1 MALASLNVPQKVDT
15 PLRLSLS
22 VSLAGAARPGAS
34 RLFLLCVGIAM
45 PHSCPPPPWS
55 VPLLLLRAVGRQSL
69 LRHGPAAALSLF
81 LSLSLSSQ
89 RLYMP
94 SGASKNAARS
104 WGPTALAQGLVSR
117 GRRPPWAAGGGRR
130 MRSWMRGGQRR
141 VRQVALC
148 SGSHRLF
155 YAEPVTQG
163 GWKARQ
169 MTDTD
174 IQLPG

>member
-45 PHSCPPPPWS
+45 SSSALVCASPP
-55 VPLLLLRAVGRQSL
+55 
-69 LRHGPAAALSLF
+69 
-81 LSLSLSSQ
+81 SSG
-89 RLYMP
+89 
-94 SGASKNAARS
+94 SGASKSVAP
-104 WGPTALAQGLVSR
+104 WP
-117 GRRPPWAAGGGRR
+117 GRRTLWSSFRR
-130 MRSWMRGGQRR
+130 RQRR
-141 VRQVALC
+141 TTPPLVQSNCTPRQRVRRQERSSGQFTGFGVLTDQSGSRYHEFLVITPAEALRVRLVRQVALC

-169 MTDTD
+169 MTDAD

>member
-69 LRHGPAAALSLF
+69 LRHGPAG
-81 LSLSLSSQ
+81 SSF
-89 RLYMP
+89 
-94 SGASKNAARS
+94 
-104 WGPTALAQGLVSR
+104 
-117 GRRPPWAAGGGRR
+117 RRR
-130 MRSWMRGGQRR
+130 QRR
-141 VRQVALC
+141 TTPPLVQSNCTPRQRVRRQERSSGQFTGFGVLTDQSGSRYHEFLVITPAEALRVRLVRQVALC